1 MPSSLIPQ
9 SEEDRSSFCWQ
20 EPSWLNLRMGCD
32 GNEGRSSASHSASFS
47 SNSRSLKFSKKYPQE
62 TRKRRDFIMSTPSIS
77 GLTIFIVILNLEDIL
92 RNFLVLLFP
101 DHIMSL

>member
-32 GNEGRSSASHSASFS
+32 GNEGRSSASFS

-77 GLTIFIVILNLEDIL
+77 GLTIFIVILNQEDIL

-101 DHIMSL
+101 NHIMSL

>member
-1 MPSSLIPQ
+1 MENRSL
-9 SEEDRSSFCWQ
+9 
-20 EPSWLNLRMGCD
+20 
-32 GNEGRSSASHSASFS
+32 SASHHTIAAHRLVGLAKVNTASQDWGNLFF
-47 SNSRSLKFSKKYPQE
+47 NSRSLKFSKKYPQE

-101 DHIMSL
+101 NHIMSL